1 MFQKINTKEES
12 LWFIRGVN
20 YFGFF
25 ISIPLSD
32 GVQVS
37 LPMPFAEEGL

>member
-1 MFQKINTKEES
+1 MFQKINTKEER

-25 ISIPLSD
+25 ISIPLLG
-32 GVQVS
+32 GVRES
-37 LPMPFAEEGL
+37 LPTLFAESGL